1 MVTLVVDELE
11 REIAQLRIELIKTG
25 KAFGLSSDET
35 LYWSQKLDELILIY
49 QKQLKYKTNNIDN
62 TTALT

>member
-1 MVTLVVDELE
+1 MTLVVDELE
-11 REIAQLRIELIKTG
+11 KEIAQLRIELIKTG
-25 KAFGLSSDET
+25 KAFGLSSAET